1 MLGLVG
7 DKNVDEL
14 SLLSFTATAS
24 DDGLPSGTLTY
35 SLGGAVPSGAVID
48 FWYWCCSLGLLAE
61 VQGPGVYTFDVVVSD
76 GAVDVILRRSLLL
89 LLRLLLRIRLLLL
102 LVLVVLLLLSGS
114 CGCG

>member
-35 SLGGAVPSGAVID
+35 SLSGAVPSGAVITSGGV
-48 FWYWCCSLGLLAE
+48 FSWTPTE

-76 GAVDVILRRSLLL
+76 GVVDVILRRLLLL
-89 LLRLLLRIRLLLL
+89 LLRLLSRIRLLLL
-102 LVLVVLLLLSGS
+102 LVLVVLLAPVW
-114 CGCG
+114 